1 MRLRSRS
8 VARARGDEATYRDL
22 ANMPGS
28 RKEYGNALEEGA
40 RLANR
45 YRAIATSLDFEG
57 HISGPRRWRDRGG
70 SCRRPEEAL
79 KTLSCPAF
87 VVRIGDR
94 CTGSPASTRN
104 QYRFK

>member
-8 VARARGDEATYRDL
+8 VARARGDEATYRD
-22 ANMPGS
+22 
-28 RKEYGNALEEGA
+28 
-40 RLANR
+40 LANR

>member
-1 MRLRSRS
+1 VRLRSRS
-8 VARARGDEATYRDL
+8 VARARGDEATYRD
-22 ANMPGS
+22 
-28 RKEYGNALEEGA
+28 
-40 RLANR
+40 LANR